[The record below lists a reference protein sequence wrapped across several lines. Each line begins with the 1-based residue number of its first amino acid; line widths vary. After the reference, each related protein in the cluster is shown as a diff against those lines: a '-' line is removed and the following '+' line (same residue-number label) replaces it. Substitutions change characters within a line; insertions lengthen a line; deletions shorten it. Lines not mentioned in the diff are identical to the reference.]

1 MEFLKD
7 GRIKVD
13 PPKKP
18 KKLTATR
25 FATIMGLNAW
35 STPFSAWCEMTRT
48 YEEPFEDSIYTIA
61 GKVIEP
67 KICEY
72 LRSRY
77 FMDIKSPTDVYGPD
91 YFRKTWGDFFSD
103 VEGLGGMWDFL
114 GDDFVVE
121 VKTTK
126 RVEDWKGPDGKVEPP
141 IYYKLQASL
150 YAYLLGF
157 DDVVMTCS
165 FLQDKDYQ
173 DPEAFVPS
181 VDNTVVIE
189 FKLSEAF
196 PNFKEDYV
204 DPALKFWREN
214 VLTGI
219 SPQYDE
225 KKDAEILKV
234 LRTKKVDPTA
244 TIADISQKKDIEKLI
259 KEAEKLHTYFD
270 RNAEK
275 VAKMKADEKRMKELD
290 GIIKEYLTGQIQEGG
305 KRAEMAG
312 KKFTFLCTQVAGK
325 KSLTEGSYE
334 RMKADGVYDTYI
346 TEEVVKKADEKAM
359 KDAKVYDTYAERGP
373 STYSIKVNPIVKEEV

>member
-1 MEFLKD
+1 ME
-7 GRIKVD
+7 IKNNTVVVD

-72 LRSRY
+72 LRTRY

-91 YFRKTWGDFFSD
+91 YFKKTWGDFFHD

-126 RVEDWKGPDGKVEPP
+126 RVEDWRGVDGEVEPP
-141 IYYKLQASL
+141 IYYKLQACL

-157 DDVVMTCS
+157 DNVVMTCS
-165 FLQDKDYQ
+165 FLTDKDYE
-173 DPEAFVPS
+173 DPEAFEPT

-196 PNFKEDYV
+196 PTFKESYI
-204 DPALKFWREN
+204 DPALKFWRDH

-219 SPQYDE
+219 SPEFDE
-225 KKDAEILKV
+225 KKDANILKE
-234 LRTKKVDPTA
+234 LRKNVTEASDKDIAKLMAEADKLRVSVDKAEARIADKKKRIKEIEDQVKESMKSQFRDGDKKVE
-244 TIADISQKKDIEKLI
+244 IASKKYTWTLSKSECNRLDSTKL
-259 KEAEKLHTYFD
+259 K
-270 RNAEK
+270 
-275 VAKMKADEKRMKELD
+275 KELPD
-290 GIIKEYLTGQIQEGG
+290 V
-305 KRAEMAG
+305 
-312 KKFTFLCTQVAGK
+312 FTKYSK
-325 KSLTEGSYE
+325 KSE
-334 RMKADGVYDTYI
+334 VYSLKTVAI
-346 TEEVVKKADEKAM
+346 EEAQV
-359 KDAKVYDTYAERGP
+359 
-373 STYSIKVNPIVKEEV
+373 

>member
-35 STPFSAWCEMTRT
+35 ATPFSAWCEMTRT

-67 KICEY
+67 KICDY

-103 VEGLGGMWDFL
+103 VEALGGMWDFL

-126 RVEDWKGPDGKVEPP
+126 RVEDWKGVDGKVEPP

-165 FLQDKDYQ
+165 FLEDKDYAN
-173 DPEAFVPS
+173 PENFVPN
-181 VDNTVVIE
+181 VNNTVVVE
-189 FKLSEAF
+189 FKVSEAF
-196 PNFKEDYV
+196 PTFKESYV
-204 DPALKFWREN
+204 EPALKFWRDH

-219 SPQYDE
+219 SPEFDE

-234 LRTKKVDPTA
+234 LRKNVTEAKDADIAKLMAEADKLRATIDKAETKIADKKKRLKEIEDTVKQSMIGQFRDGDKKVEIGTSKYTWTLTKSERSSLDSTA
-244 TIADISQKKDIEKLI
+244 LKKELPD
-259 KEAEKLHTYFD
+259 
-270 RNAEK
+270 
-275 VAKMKADEKRMKELD
+275 VAKKYTKTTEVYTLKTAE
-290 GIIKEYLTGQIQEGG
+290 IKPE
-305 KRAEMAG
+305 A
-312 KKFTFLCTQVAGK
+312 
-325 KSLTEGSYE
+325 
-334 RMKADGVYDTYI
+334 
-346 TEEVVKKADEKAM
+346 
-359 KDAKVYDTYAERGP
+359 
-373 STYSIKVNPIVKEEV
+373 

>member
-1 MEFLKD
+1 MEFKNNTVV
-7 GRIKVD
+7 VD

-67 KICEY
+67 KICDY
-72 LRSRY
+72 LRDRY

-91 YFRKTWGDFFSD
+91 YFKKTWGDFFHD
-103 VEGLGGMWDFL
+103 VEALGGMWDFL

-126 RVEDWKGPDGKVEPP
+126 RVEDWRGLDGTVEPP

-157 DDVVMTCS
+157 DNVVMTCS
-165 FLQDKDYQ
+165 FLQDKDYANP
-173 DPEAFVPS
+173 DAFVPT

-196 PNFKEDYV
+196 PTFKESYV
-204 DPALKFWREN
+204 DPALKFWKDH

-219 SPQYDE
+219 SPEFDE
-225 KKDAEILKV
+225 KKDADILKE
-234 LRTKKVDPTA
+234 LRKNVTKPTDKDIAKLMSEADKLRVSVDKAEARIADKKKRIKEIEDQVKKSMKTQFRDGDKKVE
-244 TIADISQKKDIEKLI
+244 IVGKKYTWTLSKSERKSLDSTKL
-259 KEAEKLHTYFD
+259 K
-270 RNAEK
+270 
-275 VAKMKADEKRMKELD
+275 KELPD
-290 GIIKEYLTGQIQEGG
+290 VYTKYTKTSEVYSLKT
-305 KRAEMAG
+305 
-312 KKFTFLCTQVAGK
+312 VAIGE
-325 KSLTEGSYE
+325 S
-334 RMKADGVYDTYI
+334 
-346 TEEVVKKADEKAM
+346 
-359 KDAKVYDTYAERGP
+359 
-373 STYSIKVNPIVKEEV
+373 